1 MNYNL
6 FKQLLAITPH
16 RGAQRNVSIEP
27 LRCTDTVK
35 PARALETE
43 GTREQHH

>member
-1 MNYNL
+1 MNCNL
-6 FKQLLAITPH
+6 FKQLLAITLH

-27 LRCTDTVK
+27 LRWTETVK

-43 GTREQHH
+43 GTREQGH